1 MKKAFT
7 MIELVFVIVIIG
19 ILASLAV
26 PKLALTA
33 TDAKATSQAGTL
45 KDVLM
50 QLKTYYI
57 ANGKL
62 LDHKDSS
69 WQEAVKTMSPQYK
82 LSSEKNEKDPTK
94 EEWVGC
100 VNLWPTNNQNAQG
113 TNKASRAYVHVKAT
127 NDNSSFCKV
136 FRNLEAVKK
145 WISYENNGVSMAD
158 SNIFSD
164 GSWKEDQR

>member
-1 MKKAFT
+1 
-7 MIELVFVIVIIG
+7 
-19 ILASLAV
+19 
-26 PKLALTA
+26 
-33 TDAKATSQAGTL
+33 
-45 KDVLM
+45 
-50 QLKTYYI
+50 
-57 ANGKL
+57 
-62 LDHKDSS
+62 
-69 WQEAVKTMSPQYK
+69 MSPQYK

-113 TNKASRAYVHVKAT
+113 KNKASRAYIHVKASS
-127 NDNSSFCKV
+127 NNSSFCKV